1 MDRKKLK
8 SIISESFK
16 PGMNQ
21 GEKAIE
27 TYHKKH
33 KSRSRLAGY
42 MFGVNIR
49 GMELLIED
57 TFKKTEK

>member
-8 SIISESFK
+8 SIIYESFK

-21 GEKAIE
+21 GERAVKA
-27 TYHKKH
+27 YHKKH

-42 MFGVNIR
+42 MFGVNLR
-49 GMELLIED
+49 GAELLIED
-57 TFKKTEK
+57 TFKKTKK